1 MINNPNRPSGT
12 LGELKYSSLKF
23 KELEERLAALERA
36 NEELR
41 AENVELRSKVK
52 GKSKRSFYKDLPNID
67 VVKKIFGI
75 DAKEGRVVPSGE
87 KTETNFTTFY
97 QALFRF
103 IMPMVYT
110 DPTTGN
116 ERLVY
121 TRIKSV
127 SDEQYKVL
135 LETLE
140 SVIDTMQY
148 AQTKLAAC
156 EEETK

>member
-1 MINNPNRPSGT
+1 
-12 LGELKYSSLKF
+12 
-23 KELEERLAALERA
+23 
-36 NEELR
+36 
-41 AENVELRSKVK
+41 
-52 GKSKRSFYKDLPNID
+52 
-67 VVKKIFGI
+67 
-75 DAKEGRVVPSGE
+75 
-87 KTETNFTTFY
+87 
-97 QALFRF
+97 
-103 IMPMVYT
+103 MPMVYT